1 MSPSHKYGEEI
12 KLLKMSKFSMHRT
25 AGFSLVEIMVGLAIG
40 MLAVIVI
47 LQVFALS
54 EGRKRTTTSG
64 GDAQSNGA
72 LMIYQL
78 QRDIG
83 QAGYG
88 FVAPSMFN
96 CNVTWPVASGA
107 TIATAVPLAPVTI
120 NPATTIIPAGDPNT
134 DRLLIVF
141 GNGNG
146 QPQGNT
152 ITAQA
157 SAVYTVQMPSSF
169 TAGAVGVGDKVIA
182 GPTPPATCGTLIVDR
197 ITAVATNT
205 VTAATGA
212 VGTILYN
219 LGPSPT
225 VRAYAVRGQ
234 SLTVC
239 DYMLNDCGL
248 DANKAN
254 PAIWVP
260 LASNIVS
267 LKAQYAR
274 DTTATMD
281 AVPDVFDQ
289 ITPGS
294 AADTSGIPATCGWS
308 RTSAVR
314 IAVVARSNQFEKGLV
329 TTTPLNVNYPANA
342 PTWDG
347 NAGAPIVAAT
357 GALGPD
363 TALDESWKHYRYK
376 VSQTVVPIRNV
387 TWLGV
392 PTGC

>member
-1 MSPSHKYGEEI
+1 
-12 KLLKMSKFSMHRT
+12 MSKFPKRR
-25 AGFSLVEIMVGLAIG
+25 AVGFSLVEIMVGLAIG

-72 LMIYQL
+72 LMVYQL

-88 FVAPSMFN
+88 FAAPSMFN
-96 CNVTWPVASGA
+96 CNLTWPVASGA

-169 TAGAVGVGDKVIA
+169 TPGAVGVGDKVIA
-182 GPTPPATCGTLIVDR
+182 GPTPPATCGNLIVDR
-197 ITAVATNT
+197 ITAVAANT
-205 VTAATGA
+205 VTAAVGS

-225 VRAYAVRGQ
+225 VRAYAVRGGN
-234 SLTVC
+234 LTVC
-239 DYMLNDCGL
+239 DYMVNDCGL
-248 DANKAN
+248 DTNKGN
-254 PAIWVP
+254 PAIWVQI
-260 LASNIVS
+260 AGNIVS

-274 DTTATMD
+274 DTTAAMD
-281 AVPDVFDQ
+281 AIPDVFDQ
-289 ITPGS
+289 TTPTTGCDW
-294 AADTSGIPATCGWS
+294 A
-308 RTSAVR
+308 RTPAVR
-314 IAVVARSNQFEKGLV
+314 LAIVARSNQFEKGLV
-329 TTTPLNVNYPANA
+329 TTTALNVNSPVNA

-357 GALGPD
+357 GILGPD
-363 TALDESWKHYRYK
+363 TAVDEPWKHYRYK
-376 VSQTVVPIRNV
+376 VSQTLVPIRNV

>member
-1 MSPSHKYGEEI
+1 M
-12 KLLKMSKFSMHRT
+12 LRMSKFPGRR
-25 AGFSLVEIMVGLAIG
+25 AVGFSLVEIMVGLAIG

-88 FVAPSMFN
+88 FAAPSMFN
-96 CNVTWPVASGA
+96 CNVSWPVASGA

-169 TAGAVGVGDKVIA
+169 TPGAVGVGDKVIA

-197 ITAVATNT
+197 ITAVAANT
-205 VTAATGA
+205 VTAAVGSA
-212 VGTILYN
+212 GTILYN

-225 VRAYAVRGQ
+225 VRAYAVRGGN
-234 SLTVC
+234 LTVC

-248 DANKAN
+248 DANKGN
-254 PAIWVP
+254 PAIWVQI
-260 LASNIVS
+260 AGNIVS
-267 LKAQYAR
+267 LRAQYAR

-281 AVPDVFDQ
+281 AIPDVFDQ

-294 AADTSGIPATCGWS
+294 VADTSGIPSTCGWS
-308 RTSAVR
+308 RTSAIR

-329 TTTPLNVNYPANA
+329 TTTALNVGSPNNA
-342 PTWDG
+342 PDWDG
-347 NAGAPIVAAT
+347 DKTVAGNVPVQFVGAT
-357 GALGPD
+357 GYLGPD
-363 TALDESWKHYRYK
+363 TAVDEPWKHYRYK
-376 VSQTVVPIRNV
+376 VSQTLVPIRNV
-387 TWLGV
+387 TWMGV